1 MNKFWILIFVSL
13 YPINTNAQAK
23 KKPVKKQ
30 PKVVVVKPVV
40 YDGVIRTTNSDTL
53 YFEIDNAVILASK
66 NNQKAEY
73 YFKATSGEINKLSKN
88 FYQLGNIKDSTV
100 TITVFDKATD
110 ALIENKKFIVAK
122 QILPF

>member
-1 MNKFWILIFVSL
+1 MNKFWILIFISL
-13 YPINTNAQAK
+13 YSINTNAQAK
-23 KKPVKKQ
+23 KQPVKKR
-30 PKVVVVKPVV
+30 PKTVAAKPVV

-53 YFEIDNAVILASK
+53 YFEIDNAVILTPK

-73 YFKATSGEINKLSKN
+73 YFKATSGEINKLSNN
-88 FYQLGNIKDSTV
+88 FYQLGNIKDSSV

-110 ALIENKKFIVAK
+110 ALIETKKYVVAK